1 MRVLVLRHHRED
13 LPGLV
18 GEAFAAR
25 GADVDTHLYPAGRAG
40 GSLPEADAYDHL
52 VILGSSFS
60 VYAPETW
67 IGSEIDWLR
76 AVRVPVFGI
85 CFGAQLLAA
94 ALGGAVERSPV
105 YEIGWVTVDPVA
117 PPDGGRDDEPGAVTV
132 GRGPWFQFHGD
143 RCVLPPSARL
153 IARNEVCPQ
162 AFTIGHHFGV
172 QFHPEL
178 DAGQLERWIE
188 HGGREDIVKAGK
200 DPDALLEETRREEP
214 AARRRAGELVGAYLS
229 HVEAASAV

>member
-1 MRVLVLRHHRED
+1 MRVLVLRHHEED

-18 GEAFAAR
+18 GEAFCAR
-25 GADVDTHLYPAGRAG
+25 GARVDTHLYPAGGPG
-40 GSLPEADAYDHL
+40 GSLPDADDYDHL

-60 VYAPETW
+60 VYAPQTW

-85 CFGAQLLAA
+85 CFGAQLLAG

-117 PPDGGRDDEPGAVTV
+117 QMGRELGDASGSVKV
-132 GRGPWFQFHGD
+132 GPGPWFQFHGD

-153 IARNEVCPQ
+153 LARNDVCAQ
-162 AFTIGHHFGV
+162 AFTVGRHFGV

-188 HGGREDIVKAGK
+188 HGGRDDIVKAGK
-200 DPDALLEETRREEP
+200 DPDGLVEETRREEP
-214 AARRRAGELVGAYLS
+214 AARRRADELVGAYLS
-229 HVEAASAV
+229 HAAAASEL